1 MIGIQQIIVKGILGN
16 RKDMITK
23 TEGDISKMSSYERS
37 QRYEF
42 EKNQLLAAMKGH
54 TADEIQRAL
63 QILIEK
69 WGV

>member
-1 MIGIQQIIVKGILGN
+1 MDSPSSGMN
-16 RKDMITK
+16 RFMNNMEDLEMKR
-23 TEGDISKMSSYERS
+23 MSADERL

-63 QILIEK
+63 KILMDK
-69 WGV
+69 WRV

>member
-1 MIGIQQIIVKGILGN
+1 MNNMEDLEMK
-16 RKDMITK
+16 R
-23 TEGDISKMSSYERS
+23 MSADERL

-69 WGV
+69 WKV

>member
-1 MIGIQQIIVKGILGN
+1 MK
-16 RKDMITK
+16 R
-23 TEGDISKMSSYERS
+23 MSADERL

-63 QILIEK
+63 KILMDK
-69 WGV
+69 WRV

>member
-1 MIGIQQIIVKGILGN
+1 MDLPSNGMN
-16 RKDMITK
+16 RFMNNMEDLEMKR
-23 TEGDISKMSSYERS
+23 MSADERL

-63 QILIEK
+63 KILMDK
-69 WGV
+69 WRV

>member
-1 MIGIQQIIVKGILGN
+1 MTGKGQLEQKGYGISLEKKDTIIK
-16 RKDMITK
+16 
-23 TEGDISKMSSYERS
+23 KMSQNERN

-63 QILIEK
+63 QILIDK
-69 WGV
+69 WRV